1 MRGSGQEILDPREF
15 MKRARDEMGAK
26 SVDEHNSNNPAGS
39 SSFAG
44 TGQSLN
50 SESAV
55 GEPLAPPAQ
64 EHTIT
69 FWSNGFSVDDGPL
82 RNAQDPDNAAFLADV
97 NQGNMPAELMGADG
111 NPEACRAR
119 D

>member
-1 MRGSGQEILDPREF
+1 

-39 SSFAG
+39 SPFAG

-82 RNAQDPDNAAFLADV
+82 RNAQDPENAAFLADV